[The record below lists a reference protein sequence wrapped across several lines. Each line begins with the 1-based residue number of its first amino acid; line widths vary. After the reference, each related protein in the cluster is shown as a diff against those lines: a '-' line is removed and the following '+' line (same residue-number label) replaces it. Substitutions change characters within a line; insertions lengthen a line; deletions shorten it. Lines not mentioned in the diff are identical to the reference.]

1 MIRTKTVEREQVREM
16 KVFINPGH
24 ALNGNPDPGAC
35 GYGLRESDVAANVGA
50 MVTEKLNAAGVET
63 YLLQTDDLY
72 GVPDVANE
80 WDADLF
86 VSIHCNAF
94 NGVAK
99 GTETCVYRLGT
110 QGSALGEAVQEKL
123 IAQIGT
129 VDRGLKERPGLCVL
143 KRTDMPAILVETAF
157 IDEFTDNAALRD
169 RQEAFAKAIAEGIM
183 RYAGINAVSKQ
194 EDTREI
200 APNGQPYDDNDIQYL
215 LNNGY
220 TRADALS
227 FLDTTDKYSA
237 SNIPSAAA
245 YADSRV
251 GSQGYGNNGCTAWV
265 RDFLLHANHFMGK
278 LMEDGSQGNLMWVP
292 NLMDYAKANG
302 LWKEPEEGG
311 VMGDICLL
319 ETNYCRSDGPDH
331 VVIATGDG
339 DYWGNSSSR
348 NRIVK
353 SSIAGDYGAENV
365 WGYVATGT
373 KSYGAGHMVQ
383 GQSTR
388 TAAEIVGD
396 AGSTSCVTLAPN
408 GAAYE
413 ENDIKYLVGHGYTV
427 DDAIELLSKEP
438 KYTQKG
444 RIAPNG
450 KPYEQNDIDY
460 LLKQGYTED
469 AAIAFLATADK
480 YLR

>member
-1 MIRTKTVEREQVREM
+1 MQ
-16 KVFINPGH
+16 VFINPGH

-35 GYGLRESDVAANVGA
+35 GYGLRESDVAARIGVI
-50 MVTEKLNAAGVET
+50 VEERLRAAGVET
-63 YLLQTDDLY
+63 YLLQSDDLY
-72 GVPDVANE
+72 SVPDVAND
-80 WDADLF
+80 WGADLF

-99 GTETCVYRLGT
+99 GTETCVYRIGT
-110 QGSALGEAVQEKL
+110 QGSALGEAVQERL
-123 IAQIGT
+123 ISEIGT
-129 VDRGLKERPGLCVL
+129 VDRGIKERPGLCVL
-143 KRTDMPAILVETAF
+143 RRTDMPAILVETAF
-157 IDEFTDNAALRD
+157 IDEITDNAALRD
-169 RQEAFAKAIAEGIM
+169 RQEAFAKAIADGICD
-183 RYAGINAVSKQ
+183 YAGLNAVAPPPN
-194 EDTREI
+194 TRLI
-200 APNGQPYDDNDIQYL
+200 SPNGEPYEQNDIDYL
-215 LNNGY
+215 LAQGY
-220 TRADALS
+220 TLADALS

-237 SNIPSAAA
+237 SDIMAAAA

-265 RDFLLHANHFMGK
+265 RDFLLHANHMFGR
-278 LMEDGSQGNLMWVP
+278 LMQDGSQGNLMWVP
-292 NLMDYAKANG
+292 NIMDWAKENG
-302 LWKEPEEGG
+302 LWKEPKEGG
-311 VMGDICLL
+311 AMGDICLL
-319 ETNYCRSDGPDH
+319 ETNYCPSDGPDH
-331 VVIATGDG
+331 VVIACGDG
-339 DYWGNSSSR
+339 QYWGNSSSR

-373 KSYGAGHMVQ
+373 GIGKTVQ
-383 GQSTR
+383 GQATR

-396 AGSTSCVTLAPN
+396 AGSTSYVNLAPN

-413 ENDIKYLVGHGYTV
+413 ENDIKYLLGHGYAIE
-427 DDAIELLSKEP
+427 DAIALLSKEP
-438 KYTQKG
+438 KYTQKC

-460 LLKQGYTED
+460 LLSQGYTED

>member
-1 MIRTKTVEREQVREM
+1 MR
-16 KVFINPGH
+16 VFLNPGH
-24 ALNGNPDPGAC
+24 ALHGEPDPGAC
-35 GYGLRESDVAANVGA
+35 GYGLRESDVAASVGA
-50 MVTEKLNAAGVET
+50 LVEKKLNAAGIET
-63 YLLQTDDLY
+63 YLVQSDNLY
-72 GVPDVANE
+72 GVPGIAND
-80 WDADLF
+80 WGADLF

-99 GTETCVYRLGT
+99 GTETCVYRIGT
-110 QGSALGEAVQEKL
+110 QGSALGEAVQGRL
-123 IAQIGT
+123 IAELGT

-157 IDEFTDNAALRD
+157 IDEVTDNAALRD
-169 RQEAFAKAIAEGIM
+169 RQEAFAKAIADGIM
-183 RYAGINAVSKQ
+183 KYAGINTISATV
-194 EDTREI
+194 DTREI
-200 APNGQPYDDNDIQYL
+200 APNGKPYEQNDIDYL
-215 LNNGY
+215 LKCGY

-237 SNIPSAAA
+237 SNIKAAAA

-265 RDFLLHANHFMGK
+265 RDFLLNANHNFGK
-278 LMEDGSQGNLMWVP
+278 LMQDGSQGNLMWVP
-292 NLMDYAKANG
+292 NIMDYAKANG

-319 ETNYCRSDGPDH
+319 ETNYCKEDGPDH
-331 VVIATGDG
+331 VVIACGDG
-339 DYWGNSSSR
+339 NYWGNSSSR

-353 SSIAGDYGAENV
+353 SSIARDYGAENI

-373 KSYGAGHMVQ
+373 TSCGAGHVAQ
-383 GQSTR
+383 GRSTR

-408 GAAYE
+408 GAVYE
-413 ENDIKYLVGHGYTV
+413 ENDIKYLLGQGYTV
-427 DDAIELLSKEP
+427 DSAIELLSKEP
-438 KYTQKG
+438 KYTKKG

-460 LLKQGYTED
+460 LLKCGYTEN

-480 YLR
+480 YLK

>member
-1 MIRTKTVEREQVREM
+1 MQ
-16 KVFINPGH
+16 VFINPGH

-35 GYGLRESDVAANVGA
+35 GYGLRESDVAARIGV
-50 MVTEKLNAAGVET
+50 MVEERLRAAGVET
-63 YLLQTDDLY
+63 YLLQSDDLY
-72 GVPDVANE
+72 SVPDVANGWE
-80 WDADLF
+80 ADLF
-86 VSIHCNAF
+86 VSIHSNAF

-110 QGSALGEAVQEKL
+110 QGSALGEAVQGRL
-123 IAQIGT
+123 IAELGT
-129 VDRGLKERPGLCVL
+129 VDRGIKERPGLCVL
-143 KRTDMPAILVETAF
+143 RRTDMPAILVETAF
-157 IDEFTDNAALRD
+157 IDEITDNAALRD
-169 RQEAFAKAIAEGIM
+169 RQEAFAKAIADGILQ
-183 RYAGINAVSKQ
+183 YAGLNAIAPPPN
-194 EDTREI
+194 TRLI
-200 APNGQPYDDNDIQYL
+200 APNGDPYEQNDIDYL
-215 LNNGY
+215 LNQGY
-220 TRADALS
+220 TLADALS
-227 FLDTTDKYSA
+227 FLDTTDKYSSSDIQA
-237 SNIPSAAA
+237 AAA

-265 RDFLLHANHFMGK
+265 RDFLLHANHMFGR
-278 LMEDGSQGNLMWVP
+278 LMQDGSQGNLMWVP
-292 NLMDYAKANG
+292 NIMDWAKANG

-311 VMGDICLL
+311 AMGDICLL
-319 ETNYCRSDGPDH
+319 ETNYCPSDGPDH
-331 VVIATGDG
+331 VVIACGDG
-339 DYWGNSSSR
+339 NYWGNSSSR

-373 KSYGAGHMVQ
+373 GIGKTVQ
-383 GQSTR
+383 GKSTR

-396 AGSTSCVTLAPN
+396 AGSTSYVTLAPN

-413 ENDIKYLVGHGYTV
+413 ENDIKYLLGHGYTV

-438 KYTQKG
+438 KYTQKC

-450 KPYEQNDIDY
+450 KPYEKNDIDY
-460 LLKQGYTED
+460 LLNQGYTED